1 MRDRPCDSLRDARPR
16 DAGAAAASPYPPA
29 MPIPDPAVILVTGAS
44 SGIGA
49 AVARQLAR
57 PGRTLHLQGRDAAR
71 LDAAAAEV
79 HAAGGTAVTHRVDLT
94 DHAAVDAEAA
104 RLARDVP
111 RLDALVHSAG
121 VVSLAPVEHAAIAD
135 LDWQYAVNL
144 RAPFAFT
151 TALVAALVAAR
162 GQVVFVNSGAGQ
174 RASPGW
180 SQYAA
185 TKFGLRAL
193 ADAFRAEVADR
204 GVRVT
209 TVYPGRTA
217 TPMQAEVHRLEGKH
231 YDADAFATPDD
242 VASSIVHAL
251 EMPRS
256 ATVPEISV
264 R

>member
-1 MRDRPCDSLRDARPR
+1 
-16 DAGAAAASPYPPA
+16 
-29 MPIPDPAVILVTGAS
+29 MPTTPFFFITGAS

-49 AVARQLAR
+49 ATARHLSA
-57 PGRTLHLQGRDAAR
+57 PGRTIHLQGRDESRLAAI
-71 LDAAAAEV
+71 AADV
-79 HAAGGTAVTHRVDLT
+79 TTAGATAVTHRIELEDAV
-94 DHAAVDAEAA
+94 AVDAAA
-104 RLARDVP
+104 IDLASSIP
-111 RLDALVHSAG
+111 SLDLLIHSAG
-121 VVSLAPVEHAAIAD
+121 MVTLASVETAEITE
-135 LDWQYAVNL
+135 LDRQYNVNL
-144 RAPFAFT
+144 RAPFALT
-151 TALVAALVAAR
+151 TALTPALLAAR
-162 GQVVFVNSGAGQ
+162 GQVIFVNSGAGQ

-217 TPMQAEVHRLEGKH
+217 TPMQQKVHRFEGRE
-231 YDADAFATPDD
+231 YQADSFMGPEL
-242 VASSIVHAL
+242 VASTIVHAI

-256 ATVPEISV
+256 ATVPEVSI

>member
-1 MRDRPCDSLRDARPR
+1 
-16 DAGAAAASPYPPA
+16 
-29 MPIPDPAVILVTGAS
+29 MPIPNPAVILVTGAS

-49 AVARQLAR
+49 AVARHLAA
-57 PGRTLHLQGRDAAR
+57 PGRTLHLQGRDEDRLAAV
-71 LDAAAAEV
+71 AAAAENDGSSV
-79 HAAGGTAVTHRVDLT
+79 VTHRLDLA
-94 DHAAVDAEAA
+94 DAAAVEEDAA
-104 RLARDVP
+104 RLADLLP
-111 RLDALVHSAG
+111 RLDGLVHSAG
-121 VVSLAPVEHAAIAD
+121 IVTLSPVEACRIED
-135 LDWQYAVNL
+135 LDRQYHVNL
-144 RAPFAFT
+144 RSPFAYT
-151 TALVAALVAAR
+151 TALTPALLAAR

-193 ADAFRAEVADR
+193 ADAYRAEVADR

-217 TPMQAEVHRLEGKH
+217 TPMQAEVHRQEGRD
-231 YDADAFATPDD
+231 YQAEAFATAED

-256 ATVPEISV
+256 AIVPEISV

>member
-1 MRDRPCDSLRDARPR
+1 
-16 DAGAAAASPYPPA
+16 
-29 MPIPDPAVILVTGAS
+29 MPIPDPAVILLTGAS

-49 AVARQLAR
+49 AAACRLAG
-57 PGRTLHLQGRDAAR
+57 PGRTLHLQGRDESRLAAV
-71 LDAAAAEV
+71 AAEV
-79 HAAGGTAVTHRVDLT
+79 TAAGATAVVHRVDLA
-94 DHAAVDAEAA
+94 DHAAVDAEAE
-104 RLARDVP
+104 RLRREVP

-121 VVSLAPVEHAAIAD
+121 VVSLAPVEESAISD

-151 TALVAALVAAR
+151 TALVPALVAAR

-185 TKFGLRAL
+185 SKFGLRAL
-193 ADAFRAEVADR
+193 ADAFRAEVAEQ

-217 TPMQAEVHRLEGKH
+217 TPMQAEVHRFEGRH
-231 YDADAFATPDD
+231 YDAEAFATPDD

-251 EMPRS
+251 DMPRS